1 MCSEQKVALALVPSE
16 RAYLPRVPAPSESVD
31 LVAASFKQMPVT
43 QVRPGTHA
51 RLVEQ
56 ASEGRSKTSPELVGG
71 RVVQRR
77 KSVLRSLNNAFEREA
92 HQSGVVV
99 ASCSPISSTRCSR

>member
-1 MCSEQKVALALVPSE
+1 MRALVPSE

-56 ASEGRSKTSPELVGG
+56 ASEGRSKTSPELL
-71 RVVQRR
+71 
-77 KSVLRSLNNAFEREA
+77 SVDASSSEEKACYAVSIMPLSARLTSLAL
-92 HQSGVVV
+92 
-99 ASCSPISSTRCSR
+99 